1 MVTLPDAFVR
11 LNSKTEDAL
20 RFGVHLAIGKVE
32 RFLDT
37 SKGTIHESRPYLG
50 RTLRSCGSRNRR

>member
-1 MVTLPDAFVR
+1 
-11 LNSKTEDAL
+11 
-20 RFGVHLAIGKVE
+20 VHLAIGKVE